1 MQMFDKNLTRT
12 EVMVRK
18 AVNKPCCSPNYDDH
32 PSVKG
37 APEYATAPAPEPK
50 PQAKPEPKPE
60 PKK

>member
-37 APEYATAPAPEPK
+37 APEYATPPAARPE
-50 PQAKPEPKPE
+50 AKQ
-60 PKK
+60 